1 MVMVIVPIVLPIF
14 LSRVLSWSPKDT
26 IINKSVFL
34 MIFTNGEIINII
46 IYFMLSPILEEL
58 FFREFLIN
66 HILNNNTFVIKVL
79 ITSTLFGLS
88 HIRQKLIIE
97 AFIGGVVLSI
107 IFIKSQNIYLT
118 IYIHSMYNMFC
129 KVNKRKLKINSE
141 NSCFFRK
148 YRKYNL

>member
-1 MVMVIVPIVLPIF
+1 M
-14 LSRVLSWSPKDT
+14 
-26 IINKSVFL
+26 
-34 MIFTNGEIINII
+34 
-46 IYFMLSPILEEL
+46 
-58 FFREFLIN
+58 
-66 HILNNNTFVIKVL
+66 L
-79 ITSTLFGLS
+79 ITSILFGLS

>member
-1 MVMVIVPIVLPIF
+1 MSRVIISIGVTLLYVILLLSLQMFILRHLKNNQIYCGIQYIIFIFALIYHLYSDRLYIMVMVMVIVPIVLPIF
-14 LSRVLSWSPKDT
+14 LSRVLSWSSKDT

-79 ITSTLFGLS
+79 LLHQFYLGY
-88 HIRQKLIIE
+88 HI
-97 AFIGGVVLSI
+97 
-107 IFIKSQNIYLT
+107 
-118 IYIHSMYNMFC
+118 
-129 KVNKRKLKINSE
+129 
-141 NSCFFRK
+141 
-148 YRKYNL
+148 